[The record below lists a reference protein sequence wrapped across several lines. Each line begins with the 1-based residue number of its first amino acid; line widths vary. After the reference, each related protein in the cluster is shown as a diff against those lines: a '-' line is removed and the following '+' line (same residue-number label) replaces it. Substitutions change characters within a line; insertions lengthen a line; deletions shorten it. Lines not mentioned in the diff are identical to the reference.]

1 MDILIEPDCYKV
13 CRICMENCEEDFVC
27 IYDEFEDNILCDVI
41 TECARVEIRKDDAL
55 PRNACRNCA
64 EYMIIAYHI
73 IQKCRDSDGTLRS
86 IFKHE
91 IDLRSREDEARRGF
105 CAEEL
110 HPEDINPAEYE
121 FLLSE
126 AYNNMMLE
134 NVEQLIGG
142 GSDEVQEEVLRV
154 EDQYQESYGEGQGGV
169 QEVEYPELA
178 DIQENSR
185 PEELEQPSLGEIQ
198 GTKKCCGC
206 KKEFATE
213 ADLQNHS
220 DLIHLNESIN
230 TPDTANK
237 LKPFMCTVCYKS
249 FSNQHLLKK
258 HQRNVIR
265 KFFCRQCGRG
275 FMTQAN
281 LDTHLKCHVTSS
293 PEMKKCCGCRKD
305 FENETDLLIHS
316 TEVHKPDQ
324 TDNPDKPFE
333 CEICFRRYPTRKSLV
348 SHRRMIQ
355 QHQCG
360 HCGEIFAKK
369 LFLTAHEQTCLQNKP
384 EVEGRKRCCGCR
396 LEFNS
401 SKELQDHALTV
412 HKASANQKDEADDDK
427 KPFECEICFKRFTSK
442 LNLAQHQKNATQD
455 RKYSCDICGRTFHRA
470 HDKANHETTH
480 SSDFPYECQLCSRR
494 FKNKLYLK
502 NHYKLHATSDS
513 REFVCHE
520 CGKCFRTK
528 DLLKTHSV
536 THSEQRKYACT
547 ICPATFKRLQ
557 CLKIHTKVHTQE
569 KAFVCPHCDK
579 RYIQSSDLKR
589 HLLTHNP
596 GESGKPFQ
604 CEYCLRRYPRKD
616 YLKVHI
622 RKQHLEKADMILI
635 EDMALELQGD
645 EEDFLPI

>member
-1 MDILIEPDCYKV
+1 MDILIEPDCFKV

-27 IYDEFEDNILCDVI
+27 IYDEFEDNILMDVI

-73 IQKCRDSDGTLRS
+73 IQKCRDADRSLRS

-91 IDLRSREDEARRGF
+91 IDLRSRKDEAKAF

-110 HPEDINPAEYE
+110 HINPAEYE

-134 NVEQLIGG
+134 NVERLIGV
-142 GSDEVQEEVLRV
+142 DQVVQQEEAPPPV
-154 EDQYQESYGEGQGGV
+154 EAQQYQENCDIGTTVPG
-169 QEVEYPELA
+169 EVEYPDLVGV
-178 DIQENSR
+178 QENQP
-185 PEELEQPSLGEIQ
+185 PEESEQHGNGELQ
-198 GTKKCCGC
+198 GTRKCCGC

-213 ADLQNHS
+213 VDLQNHS

-230 TPDTANK
+230 TPETAGK
-237 LKPFMCTVCYKS
+237 LKPFTCTVCYKS
-249 FSNQHLLKK
+249 FSNQQLLKE
-258 HQRNVIR
+258 HQRSVIR

-275 FMTQAN
+275 FMTQTN
-281 LDTHLKCHVTSS
+281 LDNHLKCHVSSS

-305 FENETDLLIHS
+305 FDNEADLLAHS
-316 TEVHKPDQ
+316 AAVHKPDR

-333 CEICFRRYPTRKSLV
+333 CEVCFRRYPTRKSLV
-348 SHRRMIQ
+348 GHRRMIQ

-360 HCGEIFAKK
+360 FCGEIFAKK
-369 LFLTAHEQTCLQNKP
+369 LFLTAHEQTCHQGGSSD
-384 EVEGRKRCCGCR
+384 EGRKRCCGCR

-401 SKELQDHALTV
+401 SKELLEHAMATHKPAAELQDEGD
-412 HKASANQKDEADDDK
+412 DEK
-427 KPFECEICFKRFTSK
+427 KPVECEICFKRFSSK
-442 LNLAQHQKNATQD
+442 LNLAQHQKKASQD
-455 RKYSCDICGRTFHRA
+455 RKYTCDICGRTFHRA

-480 SSDFPYECQLCSRR
+480 SSEMPYGCQICSRR

-502 NHYKLHATSDS
+502 NHYKMHATSDS

-536 THSEQRKYACT
+536 THSETRKYACT

-569 KAFVCPHCDK
+569 KAFACSLCDK

-589 HLLTHNP
+589 HLLTHDP

>member
-1 MDILIEPDCYKV
+1 MDILIEPDCFKV

-27 IYDEFEDNILCDVI
+27 IYDEFEDNILMDVI

-73 IQKCRDSDGTLRS
+73 IQKCRDSDQTLRS

-91 IDLRSREDEARRGF
+91 IDLLSRKDEANAF

-134 NVEQLIGG
+134 NVEQLIG
-142 GSDEVQEEVLRV
+142 DQVVQEEPPLV
-154 EDQYQESYGEGQGGV
+154 EGQYQESYNVQGEV
-169 QEVEYPELA
+169 QERLKVDYTDLTG
-178 DIQENSR
+178 IQENPLQEE
-185 PEELEQPSLGEIQ
+185 PEQLSSVEIQ

-230 TPDTANK
+230 TPDSANK
-237 LKPFMCTVCYKS
+237 LKPFTCTVCYKS
-249 FSNQHLLKK
+249 FSNQQLLKE

-265 KFFCRQCGRG
+265 KFFCRQCFRG

-281 LDTHLKCHVTSS
+281 LDNHLKCHVNSS
-293 PEMKKCCGCRKD
+293 PETKKCCGCRKD
-305 FENETDLLIHS
+305 FESETDLLAHS
-316 TEVHKPDQ
+316 AEIHKPDR

-333 CEICFRRYPTRKSLV
+333 CEICFRRYPTRKSLLG
-348 SHRRMIQ
+348 HRRMIQ

-360 HCGEIFAKK
+360 QCGEIFAKK
-369 LFLTAHEQTCLQNKP
+369 LFLTAHEQNCHQGESELG
-384 EVEGRKRCCGCR
+384 GRKRCCGCR

-401 SKELQDHALTV
+401 SKELLEHALVT
-412 HKASANQKDEADDDK
+412 HKPLADQQDEGDDEK
-427 KPFECEICFKRFTSK
+427 KPVECEICFKRFSSK
-442 LNLAQHQKNATQD
+442 LNLAQHQKKASQD
-455 RKYSCDICGRTFHRA
+455 RKYSCKICGRTFHRA
-470 HDKANHETTH
+470 HDKTNHETTH
-480 SSDFPYECQLCSRR
+480 SSDMPYGCQICSRR

-502 NHYKLHATSDS
+502 SHYKTHATSDS

-536 THSEQRKYACT
+536 THSEERKYACQ

-569 KAFVCPHCDK
+569 KAFACTLCEK

-589 HLLTHNP
+589 HLLTHDP

-604 CEYCLRRYPRKD
+604 CEYCMRRYPRKD